1 MDVNTG
7 GGTPQIE
14 LETGGTDR
22 QFAYSSGSGSNTLS
36 FQYTLQAGDISSDLN
51 YKATD
56 SLALNG
62 GTIGLDGLA
71 GGANAATLIEQVQQ
85 DNHPL
90 ILTQHG
96 NGAAVLLSVVEYDR
110 LLDEIQVL
118 KDIAAAQRELADG
131 KGIEHE
137 EARRLLK
144 ERIKR

>member
-1 MDVNTG
+1 MKRIRA
-7 GGTPQIE
+7 QH
-14 LETGGTDR
+14 
-22 QFAYSSGSGSNTLS
+22 
-36 FQYTLQAGDISSDLN
+36 DIKSISEFR
-51 YKATD
+51 
-56 SLALNG
+56 
-62 GTIGLDGLA
+62 
-71 GGANAATLIEQVQQ
+71 ANAATLIERVQQ

-96 NGAAVLLSVVEYDR
+96 NGVAVLLSVVEYDR